1 MTRFKRLIIALLSL
15 LCVTAASADAMFEDM
30 NGKTTLFSD
39 LQGKWV
45 LINYWASWCKTCIE
59 EIPQINHFYKNHK
72 NNDLALFA
80 VNYDALPLEKQQK
93 LIRKLNILYPSLKE
107 DPSMELELGDIRG
120 LPATFIFN
128 PQGQLSMTL
137 YGGQTVKSLEE
148 LFLKL
153 KSSENSQLY

>member
-1 MTRFKRLIIALLSL
+1 
-15 LCVTAASADAMFEDM
+15 
-30 NGKTTLFSD
+30 
-39 LQGKWV
+39 
-45 LINYWASWCKTCIE
+45 
-59 EIPQINHFYKNHK
+59 
-72 NNDLALFA
+72 
-80 VNYDALPLEKQQK
+80 LPIEKQQK

-107 DPSMELELGDIRG
+107 DPAMELELGDIRG

-153 KSSENSQLY
+153 KSSENRPRY